1 MSKTVRI
8 FKSWEEQEIYHKDL
22 MLQTTVIE
30 RFKKLYQMQQMTKL
44 LRPVTDNTRKIQIR
58 KWVPLEEL

>member
-58 KWVPLEEL
+58 KWTS